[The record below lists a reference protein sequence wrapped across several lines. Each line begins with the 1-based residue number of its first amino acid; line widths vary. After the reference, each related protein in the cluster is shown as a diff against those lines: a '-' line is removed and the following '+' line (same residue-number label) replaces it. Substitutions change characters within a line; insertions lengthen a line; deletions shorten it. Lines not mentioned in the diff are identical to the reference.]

1 MDLCK
6 KQYQN
11 DSEIT
16 IHEYGHEFSN
26 GARAF
31 VYSFE
36 FVDGCDDKENQM
48 SEIKCEI
55 IKKIGMLSRSVL
67 ALSCVEGSG
76 WAKET
81 CKVWDGIIICYKPLW
96 LICS

>member
-6 KQYQN
+6 KQYQK

-31 VYSFE
+31 VYSCK
-36 FVDGCDDKENQM
+36 FVDGCDDKEDQM
-48 SEIKCEI
+48 PEIKCEI
-55 IKKIGMLSRSVL
+55 IKKFGVLSKS
-67 ALSCVEGSG
+67 GSG
-76 WAKET
+76 WTKDPPPS
-81 CKVWDGIIICYKPLW
+81 CGHLPQIRQ
-96 LICS
+96 

>member
-6 KQYQN
+6 KQYQK

-31 VYSFE
+31 VYSCK
-36 FVDGCDDKENQM
+36 FVDGCDNKENQM
-48 SEIKCEI
+48 SEIKYEI
-55 IKKIGMLSRSVL
+55 VKKIGVLSKSAL
-67 ALSCVEGSG
+67 ALRSPGRGSTAEGSG
-76 WAKET
+76 WARYVNKN
-81 CKVWDGIIICYKPLW
+81 
-96 LICS
+96 

>member
-1 MDLCK
+1 MSPNFCNTLYFVPSKFMDLCK

-36 FVDGCDDKENQM
+36 FVDGCDNKENQM
-48 SEIKCEI
+48 TEIKYEI
-55 IKKIGMLSRSVL
+55 IKKIGVLSKSAPALSR
-67 ALSCVEGSG
+67 VEGSG
-76 WAKET
+76 
-81 CKVWDGIIICYKPLW
+81 
-96 LICS
+96 